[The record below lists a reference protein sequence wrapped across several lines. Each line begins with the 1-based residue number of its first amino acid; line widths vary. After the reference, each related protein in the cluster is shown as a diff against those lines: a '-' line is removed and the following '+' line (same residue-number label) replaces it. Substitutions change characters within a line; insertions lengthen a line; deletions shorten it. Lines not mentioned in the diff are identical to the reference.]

1 MNRAVLYLRSS
12 KDRSDVSIDAQR
24 RALQELAE
32 ARGFL
37 IVNEYVDAVES
48 GKDDNRPGFQSLLSD
63 MRKAD
68 RSWDHILVLDTARIG
83 RRRALA
89 IIFEEQECKKRGIRV
104 IYKSLPESDPVTE
117 MLLKS
122 ILQAMDEWHS
132 LNSKVKGMAGMAEN
146 VKQGWRAG
154 GKAPRGY
161 RLQYEQTGAVRDGEP
176 VTKSKLTPS
185 DDALRVRAYLQHRA
199 KGLPRPRALELASA
213 DWPISSLVDMERNAL
228 TYAGHTIWNRAN
240 ERQDG
245 SYIGGEKWKPRD
257 QWVVQKDTHEPLI
270 SEEEAESILAVLESK
285 KHTGGARPG
294 ARVYLLTGMLFAPD
308 GTAWMGDSGTYRL
321 GGRGQRIQADAVEL
335 PVLEAVFAALD
346 SDETATA
353 IAEHYRKQS
362 QDTDSVKNEI
372 EALARQLADN
382 DRKASKLAD
391 LITQTTAPTAL
402 LRQIEILEGE
412 REKLA
417 ERLEALEAENKASHE
432 LANLKPADV
441 RKFLR
446 LLADEMR
453 RDENS
458 EAYRDMLRQMVEKI
472 ELSPDSFKAKV
483 VLRFSA
489 PGNTG
494 MQLASPRGIEPRL
507 PP

>member
-24 RALQELAE
+24 RSLQELAE
-32 ARGFL
+32 ARGYL
-37 IVNEYVDAVES
+37 IVGEYADAVES

-63 MRKAD
+63 MRKAG
-68 RSWDHILVLDTARIG
+68 RSWDNILVLDTSRVG

-89 IIFEEQECKKRGIRV
+89 IIFEEMECKKRGIRV
-104 IYKSLPESDPVTE
+104 IYKSLPESDPMTE

-122 ILQAMDEWHS
+122 IFQAMDEWHS

-161 RLQYEQTGAVRDGEP
+161 RLQHEETGAVRDGVP
-176 VTKSKLTPS
+176 VTKSKLVPS
-185 DDALRVRAYLQHRA
+185 EDAPRVRAYLQHRA
-199 KGLPRPRALELASA
+199 KGLPRPRAMELANA
-213 DWPISSLVDMERNAL
+213 EWPISSLVDMDRNAL

-240 ERQDG
+240 ERHDG
-245 SYIGGEKWKPRD
+245 GYVGGEKWKPRD
-257 QWVVQKDTHEPLI
+257 QWVVHKETHEPLI
-270 SEEEAESILAVLESK
+270 TEDEAESILALLESK
-285 KHTGGARPG
+285 KHTGGAKPG
-294 ARVYLLTGMLFAPD
+294 ARVYLLTGMLFSPD
-308 GTAWMGDSGTYRL
+308 GTAWMGDSGSYRL

-346 SDETATA
+346 SEETATA
-353 IAEHYRKQS
+353 IADHYRKQS
-362 QDTDSVKNEI
+362 NDSDLLKNEI
-372 EALARQLADN
+372 DALGRQLAEI
-382 DRKASKLAD
+382 DRKASRLVE
-391 LITQTTAPTAL
+391 LITQTSAPAAL
-402 LRQIEILEGE
+402 LRQIEALESE

-417 ERLEALEAENKASHE
+417 ERIDALEAESKANCE

-453 RDENS
+453 RDENP

-472 ELSPDSFKAKV
+472 ELSPDGFEAKV
-483 VLRFSA
+483 VLRFAA